1 MQSKSC
7 QEKSEGKEV
16 VNLCC
21 LNVSRVAVGNGR
33 LLVLLVKLDPVTKH
47 LAKVRVSRAE
57 LLDGA
62 LLWFRNINLSLSR
75 NFSTQKF
82 CYLKE
87 VLGIDNMAGN
97 VVNQASLLILAQN
110 IPEENSTLGE
120 VVLISRVESVDVL
133 SGGLRKNNYNYN

>member
-47 LAKVRVSRAE
+47 LAKVGVSRAE

-62 LLWFRNINLSLSR
+62 LLWFRNIKLS
-75 NFSTQKF
+75 
-82 CYLKE
+82 
-87 VLGIDNMAGN
+87 
-97 VVNQASLLILAQN
+97 
-110 IPEENSTLGE
+110 
-120 VVLISRVESVDVL
+120 
-133 SGGLRKNNYNYN
+133 